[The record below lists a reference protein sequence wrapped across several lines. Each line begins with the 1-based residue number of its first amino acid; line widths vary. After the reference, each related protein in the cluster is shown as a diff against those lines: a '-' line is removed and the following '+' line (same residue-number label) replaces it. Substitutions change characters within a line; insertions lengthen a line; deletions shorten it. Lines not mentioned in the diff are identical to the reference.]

1 MLTTDNACLLQGTW
15 IGPSKRGQKNIAQIG
30 QYNMTLMAFI
40 SNVQSAVLMQN
51 REVGYQNEFKQQSNL
66 LGLKTHELLNES
78 LH

>member
-1 MLTTDNACLLQGTW
+1 
-15 IGPSKRGQKNIAQIG
+15 
-30 QYNMTLMAFI
+30 MTLMAFI

-51 REVGYQNEFKQQSNL
+51 REVGYQNEFKQHL